1 MDRRFE
7 VVYAMKYP
15 APDALYRD
23 VPEETLDQVG
33 P

>member
-1 MDRRFE
+1 MDRRLE
-7 VVYAMKYP
+7 VVDAMKYS

-23 VPEETLDQVG
+23 VPEEPLDQVD